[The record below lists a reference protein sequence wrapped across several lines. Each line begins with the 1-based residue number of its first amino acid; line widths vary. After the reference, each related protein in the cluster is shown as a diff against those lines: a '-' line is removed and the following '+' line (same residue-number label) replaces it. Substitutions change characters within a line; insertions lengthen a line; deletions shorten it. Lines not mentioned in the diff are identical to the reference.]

1 VRSSSSGSL
10 LASLAV
16 GLLALQLAV
25 AVPWALRKSAG
36 AGLQM
41 IHVAGETPSA
51 KRARTYGPAYVGA
64 IEEIR
69 RKIPPDGAYVLL
81 NGSPEDVG
89 APIWVKFDLA
99 PRRAVYLGN
108 VQDLGNVDRLRRRIP
123 RAARWF
129 VIAYGSYGRPV
140 LVERYKFMRQFRER
154 RGA

>member
-1 VRSSSSGSL
+1 MRSPSP
-10 LASLAV
+10 LAVLAV
-16 GLLALQLAV
+16 GLFAVHLAV

-41 IHVAGETPSA
+41 IRVAGETPFA
-51 KRARTYGPAYVGA
+51 KRSRTYGPAYVSA

-69 RKIPPDGAYVLL
+69 RTIPPDGAYVLL

-99 PRRAVYLGN
+99 PRRALYLGN
-108 VQDLGNVDRLRRRIP
+108 AKDLRTIERFRRRIP
-123 RAARWF
+123 RAARWV
-129 VIAYGSYGRPV
+129 VIAYGSYEPPV
-140 LVERYKFMRQFRER
+140 LVERYKFMQQLRER

>member
-1 VRSSSSGSL
+1 MKATSP
-10 LASLAV
+10 LAVLAV
-16 GLLALQLAV
+16 GLLALHLSV

-51 KRARTYGPAYVGA
+51 KRSRTYGPDYVRA
-64 IEEIR
+64 IAEIR
-69 RKIPPDGAYVLL
+69 RTIPPDGAYVLL

-108 VQDLGNVDRLRRRIP
+108 AKDVGSLDRFRRRIP
-123 RAARWF
+123 RAARWV
-129 VIAYGSYGRPV
+129 VIAYTSYGRPV
-140 LVERYKFMRQFRER
+140 LVERYKFLRQLRER
-154 RGA
+154 GDA